1 MKPYIYIYI
10 NQSLVFWGNIFKYV
24 VDRCVSVLP
33 FPSAI
38 VLTYRLGIMAS
49 DYSFGIFMLL
59 WNTRG
64 FLRIRY
70 NWHIVESG
78 AKHHNPNPKPWTNY
92 MFINLYV
99 VWTTLL
105 KKQISKT
112 TETYFFH
119 KYWQLEIRC
128 LKILF

>member
-1 MKPYIYIYI
+1 MLISTNEPYIYIYI

-38 VLTYRLGIMAS
+38 VLSYRLGIMAS

-59 WNTRG
+59 CNTRG

-70 NWHIVESG
+70 N
-78 AKHHNPNPKPWTNY
+78 
-92 MFINLYV
+92 
-99 VWTTLL
+99 
-105 KKQISKT
+105 
-112 TETYFFH
+112 
-119 KYWQLEIRC
+119 
-128 LKILF
+128 